1 LRILIVTAVLLI
13 ALVAGGLVAVSR
25 LVVWDDYRDEL
36 TARAEAMT
44 GQSVAIRGR
53 IGLDLLP
60 QPTLTLGQTTLAS
73 PAGAVRL
80 EIQAVDLEL
89 KTLPLLGGRLDVEAV
104 RLVRPVLQVAPA
116 TDGRAGLMELA
127 GAAAW
132 LPLAPD
138 GPRRLSVVDGQAI
151 LPELAGGQSGRLE
164 QVNLDLAAAGASAA
178 VVLGGT
184 FALNDQPLRV
194 DARFGRPNEDSS
206 STLRLE
212 LASHG
217 LGAAGPSTLTFGGVV
232 RWRSDAPRLRGELIL
247 AGADA
252 RSTIGTVANALGRQ
266 VVPMAPWLARPFR
279 LSGRVALDENRLELS
294 DLTVGVDGTELSGH
308 LHVLLA
314 AAPEVRLRLETPRL
328 GLPDAA
334 AADLQDG
341 LAPFLVLAS
350 TVRGEID
357 LAVGALGYRGAEVR
371 RLRASLRLSGDGG
384 ITISDARAVLPG
396 ETDVSFAGGL
406 AGAGADT
413 ELRGTLTA
421 VTRDPRATLGWLGL
435 SPDGVPED
443 RLNAISLASDVS
455 LRRDAM
461 RFRDLEL
468 RIDTTRVT
476 GSVAFDAA
484 PRPQIAGDLAL
495 DRLDV
500 DAYWPGRAPADVLGA
515 LAGPLGAVDAAIE
528 ARLERLTWRGV
539 HLLDVAFAGRAVNE
553 QLRIN
558 DLTIGDLADAKAR
571 VTGTVDLAEGVFDL
585 AAELSGVHAPRV
597 LRRLGLEPSPLLLRL
612 RPLEVEGSAR
622 GALEAAAV
630 ELQIGDGSA
639 TVELAGEVGWADRQA
654 HYSLDLQANHPDYR
668 GLLQDLGASVD
679 APGGSA
685 APLAL
690 AGKAQRETGG
700 SSSVA
705 GTARLGETSFTGRVA
720 WEGEER
726 STIDARIS
734 VGEPTAPVLG
744 ALLEVLGWH
753 PEWPGTAGPF
763 RGRWSERPLAL
774 EALDGFD
781 GQLVLSGKGGLAGA
795 GVDLNARLEDGELT
809 VEHLSM
815 GLWEGRLQGQLS
827 LDVGRPLPY
836 LDAALDLE
844 AFDPARLADWLG
856 MPPLLTGPAS
866 LHLETTGAGDNVRA
880 LVGSLIGGVEL
891 VAQDGLRSE
900 ALPEGFAA
908 SSEAQPEDPGPDG
921 SAGVAA
927 SFALERGVLVA
938 QPIELGLDGT
948 AAHLEGV
955 IDLFLWAVDLTL
967 RSDAGALL
975 KVVGPLHRPQIRLT
989 AATGP
994 EQASP
999 IPNPAP

>member
-44 GQSVAIRGR
+44 GQSVAIQGR
-53 IGLDLLP
+53 IDLDLLP
-60 QPTLTLGQTTLAS
+60 QPTLTLGQTTLAG
-73 PAGAVRL
+73 PADAVRL
-80 EIQAVDLEL
+80 EIDRLDLEL

-116 TDGRAGLMELA
+116 TDGRAGIMELA
-127 GAAAW
+127 GVAAW

-138 GPRRLSVVDGQAI
+138 GPRRLSVVDGRAT
-151 LPELAGGQSGRLE
+151 LPELAGGESGRLE
-164 QVNLDLAAAGASAA
+164 QVNLQLSTAGASAA

-194 DARFGRPNEDSS
+194 DARLGRPNQDSS

-252 RSTIGTVANALGRQ
+252 RSTIGTVANTVGQQ
-266 VVPMAPWLARPFR
+266 VMPMAPWLARPFR
-279 LSGRVALDENRLELS
+279 LSGRVALEENRLELS
-294 DLTVGVDGTELSGH
+294 DLALGLDGTELKGH
-308 LHVLLA
+308 LRLLLA
-314 AAPEVRLRLETPRL
+314 AAPEIRLRLETPRL
-328 GLPDAA
+328 EMPDASA
-334 AADLQDG
+334 SDLQDG
-341 LAPFLVLAS
+341 LAPFLLLAS
-350 TVRGEID
+350 TIRGEID
-357 LAVGALGYRGAEVR
+357 LAVGALEYRGAEVR
-371 RLRASLRLSGDGG
+371 RLRASLRLTGDGG

-406 AGAGADT
+406 AGADT

-421 VTRDPRATLGWLGL
+421 VTRNPRATLGWLDL
-435 SPDGVPED
+435 SPEGVPEG
-443 RLNAISLASDVS
+443 RLDSISLASDLS
-455 LRRDAM
+455 LRRDAV
-461 RFRDLEL
+461 RFRDLEF
-468 RIDTTRVT
+468 RVDTTRVT
-476 GSVAFDAA
+476 GSVALDVAA
-484 PRPQIAGDLAL
+484 RPQIAANLAL
-495 DRLDV
+495 DRLDL
-500 DAYWPGRAPADVLGA
+500 DAYWPGRSPADVLGA

-553 QLRIN
+553 HLRID
-558 DLTIGDLADAKAR
+558 DLTVGDLADAKAR
-571 VTGTVDLAEGVFDL
+571 LTGAVDLSDGAFDL
-585 AAELSGVHAPRV
+585 SAELSGVHAPRV
-597 LRRLGLEPSPLLLRL
+597 LRRLGREPWPLLLRL
-612 RPLEVEGSAR
+612 PPLEVEGSAR
-622 GALEAAAV
+622 GSLEAAEV
-630 ELQIGDGSA
+630 ELRIGDGAA
-639 TVELAGEVGWADRQA
+639 TVELAGEVGWTDRQT
-654 HYSLDLQANHPDYR
+654 HYSLDLQAGHPDSR
-668 GLLQDLGASVD
+668 GLLQDLGASVH
-679 APGGSA
+679 ALGGPA

-690 AGKAQRETGG
+690 AGKVQGGTGG

-705 GTARLGETSFTGRVA
+705 GTARLGDTSVTGRIA
-720 WEGEER
+720 WEGEDP

-744 ALLEVLGWH
+744 GLLEVLGWR
-753 PEWPGTAGPF
+753 PEWPGTDGPF

-774 EALDGFD
+774 EALDGFE
-781 GQLVLSGKGGLAGA
+781 GQLVLSGKGGLAGE
-795 GVDLNARLEDGELT
+795 GVDLNARLEDGEFR
-809 VEHLSM
+809 VEHLSL
-815 GLWEGRLQGQLS
+815 GLWGGRLQGELS
-827 LDVGRPLPY
+827 LDVSRPLPY
-836 LDAALDLE
+836 LVAALDLE
-844 AFDPARLADWLG
+844 AFDPAKLADWLG
-856 MPPLLTGPAS
+856 VPPLLTGPAS
-866 LHLETTGAGDNVRA
+866 LHLETTGAGDNLRA

-891 VAQDGLRSE
+891 VAEDGLLPD
-900 ALPEGFAA
+900 ALPAGFAA
-908 SSEAQPEDPGPDG
+908 SSGAQPEDPGSDG

-938 QPIELGLDGT
+938 QPIELDLGGT
-948 AAHLEGV
+948 AAHLDGI

-967 RSDAGALL
+967 RSEDGALL
-975 KVVGPLHRPQIRLT
+975 KVVGPLHRPQIRLS
-989 AATGP
+989 AAAGP

-999 IPNPAP
+999 APSLAP